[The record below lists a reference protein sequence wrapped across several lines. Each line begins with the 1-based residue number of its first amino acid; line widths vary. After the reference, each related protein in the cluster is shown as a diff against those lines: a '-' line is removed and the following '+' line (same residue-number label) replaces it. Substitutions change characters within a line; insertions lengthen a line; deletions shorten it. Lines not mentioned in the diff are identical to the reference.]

1 MKRRVLFVISLLVLV
16 SGCAV
21 QKPKP
26 TTEAAAA
33 EIPFPELPPKVQSE
47 GSIYYRQ
54 GFGSLLFG
62 DVRARHVGD
71 IITVI
76 LSESTNATKE
86 ATTSTAK
93 DNSVNVSTPTLLGN
107 ALKFSTP
114 FQGGQNSSLETG
126 LSSSKSFDGS
136 GSSAQSNQ
144 LTGSISAVVTEV
156 LPNGYLK
163 VHGKKVIAINQ
174 GNEFIELTG
183 VVRPVDVA
191 PDNSISSQL
200 VANARISYTGDGVVN
215 GSNNMGWLASFFN
228 SGWWPF

>member
-1 MKRRVLFVISLLVLV
+1 MKTRVLIVIAVLILA

-21 QKPKP
+21 QKTKP
-26 TTEAAAA
+26 TVDVAA
-33 EIPFPELPPKVQSE
+33 EIPFPELPAKVKSD
-47 GSIYYRQ
+47 GAIYYQQ
-54 GFGSLLFG
+54 GFGSLLFN

-71 IITVI
+71 IIMVT
-76 LSESTNATKE
+76 LAEQTHATKE

-93 DNSVNVSTPTLLGN
+93 DNSVDVKTPTLLGN
-107 ALKFSTP
+107 ALKFATP

-136 GSSAQSNQ
+136 GTSAQSNQ

-163 VHGKKVIAINQ
+163 IHGKKVIAINQ

-183 VVRPVDVA
+183 VVRPVDVS
-191 PDNSISSQL
+191 PDNSISSRL
-200 VANARISYTGDGVVN
+200 VANARISYTGDGAI
-215 GSNNMGWLASFFN
+215 SDASNMGWLASFFN

>member
-1 MKRRVLFVISLLVLV
+1 MTHRLICLCALLLLV
-16 SGCAV
+16 SGCAMR
-21 QKPKP
+21 QTKP
-26 TTEAAAA
+26 ASDAAA

-47 GSIYYRQ
+47 GSIYYHQ

-71 IITVI
+71 IISVT
-76 LSESTNATKE
+76 LSEQTTASKD

-93 DNSVNVSTPTLLGN
+93 DNSVDVSTPTILGN
-107 ALKFSTP
+107 ALKFASP
-114 FQGGQNSSLETG
+114 FQGGQNSSLQTG

-163 VHGKKVIAINQ
+163 IHGRKVIAINQ

-183 VVRPVDVA
+183 VVRPVDVS
-191 PDNSISSQL
+191 PDNSISSRL

-215 GSNNMGWLASFFN
+215 GSNDMGWLASFFN
-228 SGWWPF
+228 SEWWPF

>member
-1 MKRRVLFVISLLVLV
+1 MKHRALFVVAVLILV
-16 SGCAV
+16 SGCAM

-26 TTEAAAA
+26 VEDAAA
-33 EIPFPELPPKVQSE
+33 EIPFPEMPPKIQTD
-47 GSIYYRQ
+47 GAIYYQQ

-71 IITVI
+71 IITVT
-76 LSESTNATKE
+76 LSEQTNATKE

-93 DNSVNVSTPTLLGN
+93 DNSVDVATPTLLGN

-156 LPNGYLK
+156 LPNGYLRIR
-163 VHGKKVIAINQ
+163 GKKVISINQ
-174 GNEFIELTG
+174 GDEFIELTG
-183 VVRPVDVA
+183 VVRPVDVN
-191 PDNSISSQL
+191 PDNSISSRL
-200 VANARISYTGDGVVN
+200 VANARIAYTGEGAVSSAN
-215 GSNNMGWLASFFN
+215 SMGWLAGFFN
-228 SGWWPF
+228 SDWWPF

>member
-1 MKRRVLFVISLLVLV
+1 MKHRILFVITALILMP
-16 SGCAV
+16 GCAI

-26 TTEAAAA
+26 LEDVAA
-33 EIPFPELPPKVQSE
+33 EIPFPELPPKVQSD
-47 GSIYYRQ
+47 GAIYYQQ

-71 IITVI
+71 IITVT
-76 LSESTNATKE
+76 LSEQTNATKA

-93 DNSVNVSTPTLLGN
+93 DNSVDVKTPTLFGN
-107 ALKFSTP
+107 ALKFSAP
-114 FQGGQNSSLETG
+114 WQGGRNSSLETG

-136 GSSAQSNQ
+136 GASAQSNQ

-163 VHGKKVIAINQ
+163 IRGKKVISINQ
-174 GNEFIELTG
+174 GDEFIELTG
-183 VVRPVDVA
+183 VVRPVDVS
-191 PDNSISSQL
+191 PDNSIPSRL
-200 VANARISYTGDGVVN
+200 VANARIAYTGEGAISDA
-215 GSNNMGWLASFFN
+215 SDMGWLAGIFN

>member
-1 MKRRVLFVISLLVLV
+1 MKHRVLFVITVLILM
-16 SGCAV
+16 SGCAA
-21 QKPKP
+21 QKPRP
-26 TTEAAAA
+26 VTEASA
-33 EIPFPELPPKVQSE
+33 EIPFPELPPKVQTD
-47 GSIYYRQ
+47 GAIYYQQ

-71 IITVI
+71 IITVT
-76 LSESTNATKE
+76 LSEQTHATKE

-93 DNSVNVSTPTLLGN
+93 DNSVDVKTPTLFGN

-136 GSSAQSNQ
+136 GTSAQSNQ

-156 LPNGYLK
+156 MPNGYLK
-163 VHGKKVIAINQ
+163 IRGKKVISINQ

-183 VVRPVDVA
+183 VVRPVDVS
-191 PDNSISSQL
+191 PDNSISSRL
-200 VANARISYTGDGVVN
+200 VANARISYTGDGAI
-215 GSNNMGWLASFFN
+215 SEASNMGWLAGFFN